1 MEEQV
6 SGRRIN
12 ILSKIVNE
20 QFRASRVLVLSWNQ
34 KRQSYNIC
42 DSPVKFNIPNL
53 KPAGTALHTT
63 RPQHVVFV

>member
-34 KRQSYNIC
+34 KRQSNNIC
-42 DSPVKFNIPNL
+42 DSPVKFNIPM
-53 KPAGTALHTT
+53 KPAWTALHTT

>member
-34 KRQSYNIC
+34 KRQSNNIC
-42 DSPVKFNIPNL
+42 DSPANL
-53 KPAGTALHTT
+53 KPAGTALRTT